1 MFSGD
6 KLSSLF
12 DEEQKFYS
20 IETWREALGAQ
31 PLSVVA
37 FGPSWIQ
44 INTYYLELYLGQYL
58 GSLTY
63 WNT

>member
-1 MFSGD
+1 MFSVD

-12 DEEQKFYS
+12 DERQKFYS

-44 INTYYLELYLGQYL
+44 IKTHYFE
-58 GSLTY
+58 
-63 WNT
+63 